1 MQNGDQRE
9 ILPIALSPL
18 PERLKLAK
26 ENITDC
32 KGFIV
37 FFSLLYTVLCISILS
52 LDATSYQRQSRW
64 VHELWRYCHEFLGFP
79 YHTQT
84 SHQGIT
90 NQHKNLGKPRSGATV
105 SY

>member
-37 FFSLLYTVLCISILS
+37 CFSLLYTVFCISILS
-52 LDATSYQRQSRW
+52 LDARSYQRQSR
-64 VHELWRYCHEFLGFP
+64 
-79 YHTQT
+79 
-84 SHQGIT
+84 
-90 NQHKNLGKPRSGATV
+90 
-105 SY
+105 

>member
-18 PERLKLAK
+18 PERLELAK

-37 FFSLLYTVLCISILS
+37 FFFSPLYSTLHIYTFTGCHKLS
-52 LDATSYQRQSRW
+52 ET
-64 VHELWRYCHEFLGFP
+64 
-79 YHTQT
+79 
-84 SHQGIT
+84 
-90 NQHKNLGKPRSGATV
+90 K
-105 SY
+105 

>member
-37 FFSLLYTVLCISILS
+37 CFSLLYTVLCISILS
-52 LDATSYQRQSRW
+52 LDARSYQRQSR
-64 VHELWRYCHEFLGFP
+64 
-79 YHTQT
+79 
-84 SHQGIT
+84 
-90 NQHKNLGKPRSGATV
+90 
-105 SY
+105 

>member
-9 ILPIALSPL
+9 ILSIALSSL

-37 FFSLLYTVLCISILS
+37 CFSLLYTVLCISILS
-52 LDATSYQRQSRW
+52 LDATSYQRQSR
-64 VHELWRYCHEFLGFP
+64 
-79 YHTQT
+79 
-84 SHQGIT
+84 
-90 NQHKNLGKPRSGATV
+90 
-105 SY
+105 